1 MKKVVNINEMIE
13 VVKEKTGWSE
23 AILAIELGVGSQNI
37 TAWKRGRI
45 PRSKN
50 YKRLKEL
57 YESLISKEEKI
68 DKSDENK
75 NSGLGQKLL
84 NKLAKA
90 DERLNQLAS
99 DQELCH
105 KNLAMVNAQITAWNH
120 EKHKL
125 LKQLKELVGA

>member
-1 MKKVVNINEMIE
+1 MKKVVNINKMIE

-68 DKSDENK
+68 NKPDENK
-75 NSGLGQKLL
+75 DSGLGQELL
-84 NKLAKA
+84 NKLAS
-90 DERLNQLAS
+90 E
-99 DQELCH
+99 QEVCY

-120 EKHKL
+120 ERHKL
-125 LKQLKELVGA
+125 VKQLKELVGA

>member
-1 MKKVVNINEMIE
+1 MSKVVSINEMIE
-13 VVKEKTGWSE
+13 VIKEKTGWSE

-37 TAWKRGRI
+37 TAWKNGRI

-57 YESLISKEEKI
+57 YESLIGKEEKI
-68 DKSDENK
+68 NKSDENK
-75 NSGLGQKLL
+75 DSGLGQELL

-105 KNLAMVNAQITAWNH
+105 KNLALVNAQITAWNH

>member
-23 AILAIELGVGSQNI
+23 AILAIELGVGSKNI
-37 TAWKRGRI
+37 TSWKRGRI

-68 DKSDENK
+68 NKPDENK
-75 NSGLGQKLL
+75 DSGLGQELL
-84 NKLAKA
+84 NKLA
-90 DERLNQLAS
+90 S
-99 DQELCH
+99 DQEVCY
-105 KNLAMVNAQITAWNH
+105 KNLALVNAQITAWNH
-120 EKHKL
+120 ERHKL
-125 LKQLKELVGA
+125 VKQLKELVGA

>member
-1 MKKVVNINEMIE
+1 MKKVVNISEMIE
-13 VVKEKTGWSE
+13 VIKEKTHWSE
-23 AILAIELGVGSQNI
+23 AILAIELGVDSKNI

-57 YESLISKEEKI
+57 YESLISKEEINKP
-68 DKSDENK
+68 DENK
-75 NSGLGQKLL
+75 DSGLGQELL

-90 DERLNQLAS
+90 DKRLNKLAS
-99 DQELCH
+99 DQEVCY

-120 EKHKL
+120 ERHKL
-125 LKQLKELVGA
+125 VKQLKELVGA

>member
-1 MKKVVNINEMIE
+1 MKKVVNISEMIE
-13 VVKEKTGWSE
+13 VIKEKTHWSE
-23 AILAIELGVGSQNI
+23 AILAIELGVDSKNI

-57 YESLISKEEKI
+57 YESLISKEEINKP
-68 DKSDENK
+68 DENK
-75 NSGLGQKLL
+75 DSGLGQELL

-90 DERLNQLAS
+90 DERLNKLAS
-99 DQELCH
+99 DQEVCY

-120 EKHKL
+120 ERHKL
-125 LKQLKELVGA
+125 VKKLKELVGA

>member
-57 YESLISKEEKI
+57 YESLISKEEINKP
-68 DKSDENK
+68 DENK
-75 NSGLGQKLL
+75 DSGLGQELL

-90 DERLNQLAS
+90 DERLNKLAS
-99 DQELCH
+99 NQEVCY

-120 EKHKL
+120 ERHKL
-125 LKQLKELVGA
+125 VKQLKELVGA

>member
-1 MKKVVNINEMIE
+1 MIE
-13 VVKEKTGWSE
+13 IIKEKTHWSE
-23 AILAIELGVGSQNI
+23 AILAIELGVDSKNI

-57 YESLISKEEKI
+57 YESLISKEEINKP
-68 DKSDENK
+68 DENK
-75 NSGLGQKLL
+75 DSGLGQELL

-90 DERLNQLAS
+90 DECLNKLAS
-99 DQELCH
+99 DQEVCY

-120 EKHKL
+120 ERHKL
-125 LKQLKELVGA
+125 VKQLKELVGA

>member
-57 YESLISKEEKI
+57 YESLISKEEINKP
-68 DKSDENK
+68 DETK
-75 NSGLGQKLL
+75 DSGLGQELL

-90 DERLNQLAS
+90 DERLNKLAS
-99 DQELCH
+99 NQEVCY

-120 EKHKL
+120 ERHKL
-125 LKQLKELVGA
+125 VKQLKELVGA

>member
-13 VVKEKTGWSE
+13 VIKEKTRWSE
-23 AILAIELGVGSQNI
+23 AILAIELGVDSQNI

-68 DKSDENK
+68 NKPDENK
-75 NSGLGQKLL
+75 DSGLGQELL
-84 NKLAKA
+84 NKLAS
-90 DERLNQLAS
+90 E
-99 DQELCH
+99 QEVCY

-120 EKHKL
+120 ERHKL
-125 LKQLKELVGA
+125 VKQLKELVGA

>member
-37 TAWKRGRI
+37 TAWKRERI

-68 DKSDENK
+68 SKQDENK
-75 NSGLGQKLL
+75 DSGLGQELL
-84 NKLAKA
+84 NKLA
-90 DERLNQLAS
+90 S
-99 DQELCH
+99 DQEVCY

-120 EKHKL
+120 ERHKL
-125 LKQLKELVGA
+125 VKQLKELVGA

>member
-1 MKKVVNINEMIE
+1 MKKVVSISEMIE
-13 VVKEKTGWSE
+13 VIKKKTGWSE

-37 TAWKRGRI
+37 TSWKRGTI

-57 YESLISKEEKI
+57 YESLIGKEEKI
-68 DKSDENK
+68 NKPDENK
-75 NSGLGQKLL
+75 DSGERQELL

-90 DERLNQLAS
+90 DERLNKLAS

-105 KNLAMVNAQITAWNH
+105 KNLALVNAQITAWNH

-125 LKQLKELVGA
+125 LKQLKELVGI